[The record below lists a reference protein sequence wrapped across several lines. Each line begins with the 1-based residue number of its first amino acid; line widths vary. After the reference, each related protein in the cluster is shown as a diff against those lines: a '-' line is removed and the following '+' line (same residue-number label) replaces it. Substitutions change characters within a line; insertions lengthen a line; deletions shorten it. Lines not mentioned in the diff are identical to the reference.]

1 MLPASLIQ
9 TKIRLNLKNKV
20 ALGIQSSSAAGS
32 SAAGSPA
39 AGTAVAGTAVAGT
52 AVAGTAVAGSAA
64 YVTGTEPPSSAAPVY
79 CAYGASCPANGVYR
93 SPIPVRSNLSP
104 IPVRANVPKSTC
116 TVPPPPCPNNYHLDD
131 YGDCV
136 SDVSIPPDP

>member
-39 AGTAVAGTAVAGT
+39 AGTAVAGTAVAG
-52 AVAGTAVAGSAA
+52 SAA
-64 YVTGTEPPSSAAPVY
+64 YVTGTEPPSSAAPVQVVF
-79 CAYGASCPANGVYR
+79 PARGPYVGPVMPVR
-93 SPIPVRSNLSP
+93 SNVWTPIPVRSNVSP

-116 TVPPPPCPNNYHLDD
+116 TVPPPPCPNNYHLDN

-136 SDVSIPPDP
+136 SDVSIPDDP

>member
-64 YVTGTEPPSSAAPVY
+64 YVTGTEPPISAAPVQVVF
-79 CAYGASCPANGVYR
+79 PARG
-93 SPIPVRSNLSP
+93 P
-104 IPVRANVPKSTC
+104 
-116 TVPPPPCPNNYHLDD
+116 
-131 YGDCV
+131 
-136 SDVSIPPDP
+136 

>member
-52 AVAGTAVAGSAA
+52 AVAGTAVAGTAVAGSAA
-64 YVTGTEPPSSAAPVY
+64 YVTGTEPPISAAPVQVVF
-79 CAYGASCPANGVYR
+79 PARG
-93 SPIPVRSNLSP
+93 P
-104 IPVRANVPKSTC
+104 
-116 TVPPPPCPNNYHLDD
+116 
-131 YGDCV
+131 
-136 SDVSIPPDP
+136 